1 MSRLINRDVVV
12 TIGEVRIAARPKGDD
27 DLIKPTLRVIFKVDR
42 TRNRDTNSA
51 EVSTW
56 NLARKTRSLLQEEN
70 IGMIIEAGYVGSIRQ
85 IFSGDVANTETKRE
99 AVNWIT
105 TVQSGDGL
113 VAYRSA
119 RLSESFGPGTGLGD
133 VLKKLTRGMGIG
145 LGNAL
150 EKIGEGN
157 FRGGLTEFTT
167 GLSVAGRVSDQLDRF
182 LTTAGFEWSIQ
193 DGQLQVLRPGE
204 ATEVPDDEVVKISK
218 ESGLVGSPEV
228 GEKGIVKARSLLQGD
243 IVPGRP
249 INIEAAEVNGFFRVD
264 KVVHTGDTWGSDWFS
279 DLEATPL

>member
-1 MSRLINRDVVV
+1 MSRLINRDIVV
-12 TIGEVRIAARPKGDD
+12 TIGEVRIASRPEGDD
-27 DLIKPTLRVIFKVDR
+27 DIVKPTLRVGFKVEK
-42 TRNRDTNSA
+42 TTNRDTNSS
-51 EVSTW
+51 VVDIW

-70 IGMIIEAGYVGSIRQ
+70 IGMIVEAGYVGSTRQ
-85 IFSGDVANTETKRE
+85 IFSGDVANTETKRDS
-99 AVNWIT
+99 VNWIT
-105 TVQSGDGL
+105 TVHSGDGL

-119 RLSESFGPGTGLGD
+119 RLSESFGPGTGLDD
-133 VLKKLTRGMGIG
+133 VLKKLTTQLGVG

-157 FRGGLTEFTT
+157 FRGGLTEFTN

-193 DGQLQVLRPGE
+193 DGQLQLLRPGE
-204 ATEVPDDEVVKISK
+204 ATDDEAVKLSK
-218 ESGLVGSPEV
+218 GSGLIGSPEV
-228 GEKGIVKARSLLQGD
+228 GEKGVVKARSLLQGD

-249 INIEAAEVNGFFRVD
+249 INIEAEEVNGFFRVD

-279 DLEATPL
+279 DVEATPL